1 MRFEFELVTKWF
13 GGKFI
18 VVNASKYHFM
28 CLGMDGENNETFHCN
43 IIV

>member
-28 CLGMDGENNETFHCN
+28 YLGMDAENNETFHFN